1 MRRLFTAIATAIV
14 SATLMVHGQSPVAGQ
29 TIDNLTTLWFV
40 QLSSPPAIDGTQTDA
55 LDREGAAFDEAAR
68 GDRIRYQVRRRF
80 TGLFNG
86 VSLRASATDAARL
99 RTLPGV
105 TAVYPVQTV
114 SLPPVETTP
123 GTSLDLITA
132 LTQTGADVAQ
142 SELGLTGRGVRV
154 AIIDT
159 GIDYDNPDLGG
170 CFGPGCRV
178 EKGYDFVGDDY
189 NAADVDPVIAPDPD
203 PDDCAGHG
211 THVAGIVGANGEVVG
226 VAPEV
231 TFLAYRVFGCEGSTS
246 EDIILAAM
254 ERAWRDGAD
263 VINMSLGHALD
274 WPQSIEALAVDR
286 LVRHGVVVAASAG
299 NDATLGLYAT
309 STPATAAGAISVA
322 SFDNTA
328 AHLTAFAV
336 SPDGTLVGYIEAAGA
351 PLPPESGS
359 APMARTGT
367 SSSTADACNP
377 LPANSLA
384 GMVALIRRGTCSFYA
399 KAFNAQT
406 AGAIGV
412 VLYNNAP
419 GILGVTVAGT
429 PPITIPVVSITAA
442 KGVLIDAR
450 LSNGPVTLTLT
461 TEITAEPIPTANLIS
476 SFSSYGPAPD
486 LSIKPD
492 IGAPGGSVRST
503 LPLEQGGHGTLS
515 GTSMASPHV
524 AGAAALLLQA
534 RPRLKPADVMMRM
547 QNTAVPQLWSGN
559 PTVGI
564 LDSVHRQGAGMLRVD
579 SAVLAE
585 ATVSPS
591 ELALGEVENGV
602 ALRLLRIDPGS
613 SFDDDGGH
621 DRRGGRKDGDTVTYR
636 LGHQPGVSTGANTF
650 APEPLGSFATV
661 NFSSPTVTLH
671 RRGKGNGN
679 GNGDSEYVAVAFVP
693 PASAATRLFGGY
705 ITLTPDD
712 GGPVLRVPYLGYN
725 GDYQAIPVMTL
736 AGFPALAALTPT
748 GLGLLPNGGTFTLE
762 GSDVPFILL
771 HLNHQ
776 VQNLKLEVFDA
787 ATGESLRLADDE
799 NFLPR
804 NSTATSLFL
813 FAWDGTTA
821 RRQNGRRR
829 DVPNGTYRLELT
841 VLKALGDPRN
851 PAHVE
856 KWTSPNITIARP
868 QEP

>member
-14 SATLMVHGQSPVAGQ
+14 SATLMVHGQSPVASQ

-621 DRRGGRKDGDTVTYR
+621 DRRGGRKGGDTITYR

-650 APEPLGSFATV
+650 VPEPLGSFATV
-661 NFSSPTVTLH
+661 NFSSPTVALH

-787 ATGESLRLADDE
+787 STGESLRLADDE